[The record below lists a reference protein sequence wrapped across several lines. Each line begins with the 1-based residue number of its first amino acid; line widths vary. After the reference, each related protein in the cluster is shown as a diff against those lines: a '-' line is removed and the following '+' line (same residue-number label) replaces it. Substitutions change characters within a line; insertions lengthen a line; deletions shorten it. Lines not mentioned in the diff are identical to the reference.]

1 MLKAASMFYSMIP
14 FIILLCSFI
23 QNCGA
28 TQAAVGGLHVAP
40 LNTFTHSKGQLGS
53 SHVNRVSFPI
63 KQSSSKAGIGLPV
76 SGLKQPVL
84 HAQAKQGSQNLFRN
98 GKNHDENGMFNFS
111 EHNSELSH
119 KEMEKDNVVDLVD
132 IEERDKYIE
141 EQKELYAKTNGKEGF
156 DLDKISKKRLD
167 KGHGKN

>member
-14 FIILLCSFI
+14 FLILLCSFFE
-23 QNCGA
+23 NCGA
-28 TQAAVGGLHVAP
+28 PLSAVSS
-40 LNTFTHSKGQLGS
+40 LNGVPTKTINASMPKLGS
-53 SHVNRVSFPI
+53 LGNPRVNHVSFPI

-111 EHNSELSH
+111 EHNSGE
-119 KEMEKDNVVDLVD
+119 
-132 IEERDKYIE
+132 
-141 EQKELYAKTNGKEGF
+141 
-156 DLDKISKKRLD
+156 
-167 KGHGKN
+167 